1 MERCVSGDSNAT
13 NTVQTP
19 ATWVQEKKSLIDNV
33 MALKTENQTLVQN
46 LNDKENQL
54 NSANVLKH
62 ELETR
67 LKKNDSEYSTK
78 LNALKTDLRNAVE
91 KKTQNI
97 SDLKKANAL
106 LVLQNKQLKTCS
118 AQTERTNSDS
128 DDTEFYE
135 VETLLDDK
143 LVTETHYLVRWKGFN
158 SSSDSWER
166 ESNLMC
172 KSILKKYKQSKN
184 I

>member
-1 MERCVSGDSNAT
+1 MERRVSGDSDAT

-19 ATWVQEKKSLIDNV
+19 ATWAQKKESLIDNV

-54 NSANVLKH
+54 NSANLLKH
-62 ELETR
+62 ELEAL
-67 LKKNDSEYSTK
+67 LKKNESEYSTK
-78 LNALKTDLRNAVE
+78 LNAMKTDSRNAVE
-91 KKTQNI
+91 KNTQNI

-106 LVLQNKQLKTCS
+106 LVSQNKQLKTCS
-118 AQTERTNSDS
+118 AQTERQNDS

-135 VETLLDDK
+135 VECLLDDK
-143 LVTETHYLVRWKGFN
+143 LVTETHYLVRWKGFT

-172 KSILKKYKQSKN
+172 KSILKKYKQSKKM
-184 I
+184 